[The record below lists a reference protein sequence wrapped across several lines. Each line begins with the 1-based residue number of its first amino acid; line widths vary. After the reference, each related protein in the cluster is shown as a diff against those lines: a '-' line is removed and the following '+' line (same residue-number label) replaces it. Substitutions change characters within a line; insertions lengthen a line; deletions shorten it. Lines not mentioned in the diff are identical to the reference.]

1 MDSKEASIPKNKKH
15 KQCNGEPKGDSNEVP
30 ISEGETSKKKRKADS
45 TEGGK
50 ASFKRP
56 KKSKGRLS
64 ETSTSAPSSRS
75 GALVQADDAS
85 SCSPEPAPA
94 VPDRA
99 LVAVPEPAEVANPSH
114 MWREYDLEKI
124 GIPAEARPT
133 EAGRGKHSYT
143 IRMGG
148 ATFDILMKKR
158 GYYVKKP
165 VGDGKKGTVSWGNSG
180 GPVSAWEKVK
190 KHAGLN

>member
-1 MDSKEASIPKNKKH
+1 M
-15 KQCNGEPKGDSNEVP
+15 VP
-30 ISEGETSKKKRKADS
+30 
-45 TEGGK
+45 
-50 ASFKRP
+50 
-56 KKSKGRLS
+56 
-64 ETSTSAPSSRS
+64 
-75 GALVQADDAS
+75 
-85 SCSPEPAPA
+85 
-94 VPDRA
+94 VPD
-99 LVAVPEPAEVANPSH
+99 ANPSH
-114 MWREYDLEKI
+114 MWMEYDLEKI

-143 IRMGG
+143 IRMRG

-165 VGDGKKGTVSWGNSG
+165 VGEGKKGTVSWGNNG

>member
-1 MDSKEASIPKNKKH
+1 MKKN
-15 KQCNGEPKGDSNEVP
+15 G
-30 ISEGETSKKKRKADS
+30 KKRKSAS
-45 TEGGK
+45 EEGGK

-56 KKSKGRLS
+56 KKSKGARLS
-64 ETSTSAPSSRS
+64 EASTAAPSS
-75 GALVQADDAS
+75 APAS
-85 SCSPEPAPA
+85 VAEPAPEGLA
-94 VPDRA
+94 MVP
-99 LVAVPEPAEVANPSH
+99 VPEPIPDANPSH
-114 MWREYDLEKI
+114 MWMEYDLEKI

-143 IRMGG
+143 IRMRG

-165 VGDGKKGTVSWGNSG
+165 VGEGKKGTVSWGNNG